1 MLEQD
6 HAVKLEIYRLLFTS
20 VADEMGSV
28 LKRTAY
34 SSNIKERRD
43 YSCAVF
49 DARGEVLA
57 MGDHMPVH
65 LGSMPLS
72 VQTVLKEFDLGSGD
86 IAILNDPFGGGTHL
100 PDITMITPVYGEE
113 VNQPPI
119 FYVASRAHHSD
130 VGGMSPGSMPISS
143 DVFQEGIRLPAL
155 KLYRRGQL
163 NSDLLKLLLSNVRTP
178 AEREGDLAA
187 QVAAMQSGNNRLFEL
202 VKKNGRSEIEVY
214 SQGLQ
219 DYAERLIRQVIGEI
233 PDGVYRGED
242 LLDDDGQERFK
253 ARTGIKIRAT
263 IEVSGDAMR
272 VDFEGTDRQ
281 VGGCVNAV
289 EAVTL
294 SAVCY
299 VIRCLAPREIP
310 SSAGLMRPV
319 EVRAPEDTVVN
330 ATYPAATAGG
340 NVETSQ
346 RIVDVLLKALASA
359 LPDRIPAASS
369 GTMNNVTLGTIH
381 PVTKLPIT
389 YYETIGGGM
398 GGGPQGPGDH
408 GIHTHMTNSL
418 NTPIEALERAFPIRV
433 REYRLRRGSGGKGR
447 NPGGDGIVRSFEMLT
462 ECQATILSDR
472 RRYAPY
478 GLKAGRAGKKGA
490 NHLIVKGRRKRIP
503 SKTSAWL
510 EPGDCLVIE
519 TPGGGGWGGT
529 QARGGRP
536 HRPYTNQRS
545 DAAQSSKSGGSP
557 SRRRKPKR

>member
-1 MLEQD
+1 MPEQD

-34 SSNIKERRD
+34 SPNIKERRD

-49 DARGEVLA
+49 DTRGEVLA

-72 VQTVLKEFDLGSGD
+72 VQTVLKEFDLESGD

-113 VNQPPI
+113 VSQPPV

-163 NSDLLKLLLSNVRTP
+163 NSDLLKLLLANVRTP

-187 QVAAMQSGNNRLFEL
+187 QVAAVQSGKDRLFEL
-202 VKKNGRSEIEVY
+202 VKKNGRSEIENY

-219 DYAERLIRQVIGEI
+219 DYAERLIRQIITEI

-253 ARTGIKIRAT
+253 AKTGIKIRAT
-263 IEVSGDAMR
+263 IKVSGDAML
-272 VDFEGTDRQ
+272 VDFEGTDPQ
-281 VGGCVNAV
+281 VGGCINAV

-299 VIRCLAPREIP
+299 VIRCLAPRDIP

-319 EVRAPEDTVVN
+319 EVRAPEGTVVN
-330 ATYPAATAGG
+330 ANFPAATVGG

-346 RIVDVLLKALASA
+346 RIVDVLLRALADA

-369 GTMNNVTLGTIH
+369 GTMNNITLGTIH
-381 PVTKLPIT
+381 PVTNHPIT

-418 NTPIEALERAFPIRV
+418 NTPIEALERVFPVRV
-433 REYRLRRGSGGKGR
+433 REYRLRDGSGGRGR

-462 ECQATILSDR
+462 ECHATVLSDR

-478 GLKAGRAGKKGA
+478 GLRSGRAGKKGA

-519 TPGGGGWGGT
+519 TPGGGGWGG
-529 QARGGRP
+529 QPARGGRP
-536 HRPYTNQRS
+536 RKPPANQS
-545 DAAQSSKSGGSP
+545 AAAKSPRSGGSS
-557 SRRRKPKR
+557 SRGRKPRR

>member
-1 MLEQD
+1 MLGEI

-28 LKRTAY
+28 LKRTSY
-34 SSNIKERRD
+34 SPNIKERRD

-49 DARGEVLA
+49 DAQGQVLA

-72 VQTVLKEFDLGSGD
+72 VERALKEFDLESGD

-100 PDITMITPVYGEE
+100 PDITMIMPVYGDDLT
-113 VNQPPI
+113 QPPL

-130 VGGMSPGSMPISS
+130 VGGMSPGSMPIST
-143 DVFQEGIRLPAL
+143 DVFQEGIRIPVL

-163 NSDLLKLLLSNVRTP
+163 NSDILKLVLSNVRTP

-187 QVAAMQSGNNRLFEL
+187 QVAALQVGNKRLFEL
-202 VKKNGRSEIEVY
+202 LKKNGRKEIEVY
-214 SQGLQ
+214 CHGLQ
-219 DYAERLIRQVIGEI
+219 DYAERLIRRVVAQI
-233 PDGVYRGED
+233 PDGTYRADD
-242 LLDDDGQERFK
+242 LLDDDGQGRHR
-253 ARTGIKIRAT
+253 ARTGIKIAVA
-263 IEVSGDAMR
+263 INVSGDSMQI
-272 VDFEGTDRQ
+272 DFEGTDPQ

-289 EAVTL
+289 EAVTQ

-299 VIRCLAPREIP
+299 VIRCLAPSQVP

-319 EVRAPEDTVVN
+319 QVKVPEATVVN
-330 ATYPAATAGG
+330 ASYPAATVGG

-346 RIVDVLLKALASA
+346 RIVDVLLKALAVA

-381 PVTKLPIT
+381 PVSQQPIT

-398 GGGPQGPGDH
+398 GGGPEGPGSH

-418 NTPIEALERAFPIRV
+418 NTPIEALERAFPVRV
-433 REYRLRRGSGGKGR
+433 REYRLRHGSGGAGR
-447 NPGGDGIVRSFEMLT
+447 HPGGDGIVRSFEVLT
-462 ECQATILSDR
+462 GCQATVLSDR

-478 GLKAGRAGKKGA
+478 GLKGGRAGKKGA
-490 NHLIVKGRRKRIP
+490 NHVIAKGRRKRIP
-503 SKTSAWL
+503 SKTSVWL
-510 EPGDCLVIE
+510 EPGDCLIVE
-519 TPGGGGWGGT
+519 SPGGGGWGGV
-529 QARGGRP
+529 QVRRRP
-536 HRPYTNQRS
+536 H
-545 DAAQSSKSGGSP
+545 
-557 SRRRKPKR
+557 SRRTTPRERTAPPQRRKTED